1 MEYGS
6 VIVTLDF
13 RRNIS
18 KPRTA
23 ARIMDVG
30 FIHARRPNPNVV
42 ISSFGTMKQRAE
54 KHQLC

>member
-6 VIVTLDF
+6 VIVSLDF

-18 KPRTA
+18 KPKMV
-23 ARIMDVG
+23 ARITDVG
-30 FIHARRPNPNVV
+30 FIHAKRPNPNVV

-54 KHQLC
+54 KQQLC